1 MYESAYVQSI
11 NFQKSEV
18 FYSRNVDDAVKASIS
33 QILGVQQVYG
43 NMQIPWCPFYGWKK
57 SHFDFQICEGKS
69 VEVD

>member
-33 QILGVQQVYG
+33 QILGVHQVMGTGKYLG
-43 NMQIPWCPFYGWKK
+43 VLSMVGRSRISTFKFVKERVWK
-57 SHFDFQICEGKS
+57 
-69 VEVD
+69 